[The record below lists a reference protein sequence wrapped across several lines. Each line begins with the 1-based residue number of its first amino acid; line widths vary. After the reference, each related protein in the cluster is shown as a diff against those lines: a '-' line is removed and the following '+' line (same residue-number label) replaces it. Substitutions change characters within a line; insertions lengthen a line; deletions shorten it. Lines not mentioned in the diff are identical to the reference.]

1 MAQTFQIPSPSAL
14 PTIFEVGGALFSF
27 ACLIV
32 FAVLFVAML
41 RLCLFLARTRIVDC
55 YFALVTLAA
64 GDVIRLLLIAER
76 D

>member
-27 ACLIV
+27 ACLTA

-41 RLCLFLARTRIVDC
+41 RLYLCLARTSIKIVDR

-64 GDVIRLLLIAER
+64 GDVMR
-76 D
+76 